1 MKTVEWGR
9 VLSIH
14 PARPAIPVPQNVD
27 FIQGDGISDETL
39 AIVCRNR
46 ADFARPS
53 NDRAPRNP
61 MSRV

>member
-14 PARPAIPVPQNVD
+14 PTRPAIPVPQNVD
-27 FIQGDGISDETL
+27 FIKGDSISDETL
-39 AIVCRNR
+39 AILCRNC
-46 ADFARPS
+46 ADFARPD
-53 NDRAPRNP
+53 NDRAARNA